1 MNNLLSVKQVAFIL
15 KVHPL
20 TVRRYIKEKKLKA
33 IKVGG
38 NVRIQENDLQDL
50 NKEIEA
56 PLPQSEMMFKLK
68 KMRAKE
74 FTEDDP
80 FLRLKGRGA
89 SLYETNIKR

>member
-1 MNNLLSVKQVAFIL
+1 MTTLLSVNQVAYIL

-20 TVRRYIKEKKLKA
+20 TIRRYIKSGKLKA

-38 NVRIQENDLQDL
+38 NVRIQESDLNDLH
-50 NKEIEA
+50 KEVTTPSSPTTII
-56 PLPQSEMMFKLK
+56 MKTK
-68 KMRAKE
+68 KQAAKV

-89 SLYETNIKR
+89 SLTNF